1 MALNDIPVILSHYKL
16 MITEAPCVKMKELDG
31 GRWSP

>member
-16 MITEAPCVKMKELDG
+16 MITETPYAEATTPARAVAFA
-31 GRWSP
+31 